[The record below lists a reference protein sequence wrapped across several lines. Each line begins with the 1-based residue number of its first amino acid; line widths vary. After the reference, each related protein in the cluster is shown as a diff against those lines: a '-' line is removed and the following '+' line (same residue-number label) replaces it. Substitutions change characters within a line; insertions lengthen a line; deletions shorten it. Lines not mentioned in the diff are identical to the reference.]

1 MVIVVPCQIAI
12 AAVPEA
18 VVGAAVFG
26 VDIAETALGRCE
38 GDLVGKSE
46 GGEVK
51 EGGGRRAHGGCGM
64 PREAVDFYTFA
75 VEDILC
81 DSLSMVLVMTQA
93 ESVQD
98 DNLVISERLV
108 Q

>member
-1 MVIVVPCQIAI
+1 
-12 AAVPEA
+12 
-18 VVGAAVFG
+18 
-26 VDIAETALGRCE
+26 
-38 GDLVGKSE
+38 
-46 GGEVK
+46 
-51 EGGGRRAHGGCGM
+51 M